1 MPDTI
6 SYKDGYSYALTV
18 EAVDASPSA
27 IVPENI
33 TLVGVKDGAS
43 AEADYAVYDMSD
55 CSVTIFMAEQESYNK
70 YYYATING
78 ETYELKTEEILPAA
92 LGTVSLKS
100 VTISDDNTFA
110 DISVNNLNYELSYLV
125 NIMGKDSEGTTQAS
139 ASICVEPESTE
150 TVRIEGTD
158 LDKLTWSI
166 EYTQC

>member
-18 EAVDASPSA
+18 EAIDASPSEM
-27 IVPENI
+27 VPENI
-33 TLVGVKDGAS
+33 TLVGMNDGAL
-43 AEADYAVYDMSD
+43 AEATDVVYDMSD

-78 ETYELKTEEILPAA
+78 QTYELITEEILPAVP
-92 LGTVSLKS
+92 GTVALKS
-100 VTISDDNTFA
+100 VTVSDDGTFA
-110 DISVNNLNYELSYLV
+110 DISVNNSSYELSYLV
-125 NIMGKDSEGTTQAS
+125 NIIGMDSDGITQAS
-139 ASICVEPESTE
+139 ANIRVEPESTE
-150 TVRIEGTD
+150 KVRIEGIN

>member
-18 EAVDASPSA
+18 EAIDASPSEM
-27 IVPENI
+27 VPENI

-70 YYYATING
+70 YYYATIMG
-78 ETYELKTEEILPAA
+78 QTYELKTEEILPAVP
-92 LGTVSLKS
+92 GTVYLKS
-100 VTISDDNTFA
+100 VTVSDDGTFA
-110 DISVNNLNYELSYLV
+110 DISVNNSNYELSYLV
-125 NIMGKDSEGTTQAS
+125 NITGMDSDGTTQAS
-139 ASICVEPESTE
+139 ASICVEPESAE
-150 TVRIEGTD
+150 KVRIEGIN

-166 EYTQC
+166 EFSQC